1 MTFVIDDIDAG
12 YGRVQIL
19 HGVSVSVARGD
30 IVALIGPNGAG
41 KSTLLRAA
49 TGMIK
54 ATRGA
59 VRLDG
64 RDLTGAATETI
75 ARAGVAHVPEGRRL
89 FPGLTVRDNLRLGGW
104 RARNE
109 DLSAVL
115 TLFPPLKDRLG
126 ADGPAGLP
134 AHRRAVPGPR
144 PGHRGID
151 HVTADR
157 GGRRGYRR
165 PARRTGRRPRVG
177 AGATGLRAGERT
189 DRPLR
194 QGPGAGRRPPGPG
207 GVSRCLT
214 GQEQRHTTATIV
226 RFGSAST
233 ACPAMVRPSSL
244 IVEAMLS
251 IGSTR
256 ELSGGRLMVPV
267 SVTRTA

>member
-115 TLFPPLKDRLG
+115 TLFPPLKERLG
-126 ADGPAGLP
+126 QVAG
-134 AHRRAVPGPR
+134 
-144 PGHRGID
+144 
-151 HVTADR
+151 
-157 GGRRGYRR
+157 
-165 PARRTGRRPRVG
+165 
-177 AGATGLRAGERT
+177 
-189 DRPLR
+189 
-194 QGPGAGRRPPGPG
+194 
-207 GVSRCLT
+207 S
-214 GQEQRHTTATIV
+214 
-226 RFGSAST
+226 
-233 ACPAMVRPSSL
+233 
-244 IVEAMLS
+244 
-251 IGSTR
+251 
-256 ELSGGRLMVPV
+256 LSGGEQQMCAIARALMAG
-267 SVTRTA
+267 RTSCSSTSCPWASPRSSWN